1 MISVKNIIKH
11 YQQKPV
17 LNDLTVNIEKGK
29 ITAIIG
35 SNGSGKSTFLS
46 IMSRL
51 IEGDSGQVLL
61 DKKALKSFNN
71 NDLAKRLAIL
81 RQTNYINLKIRVA
94 ELVAFGRFPHHQ
106 GRLTQN
112 DQDKITQALAYME
125 LEEIKDRFLDELSGG
140 QLQRAFIAMILAQDT
155 DYILLDEPLNNLD
168 MKHSVQIMQILRRL
182 VKDFNKTII
191 LVIHDI
197 NFASCY
203 ADNIVALKEGKIIA
217 NGNVDEVVKEE
228 VLSKI
233 YDIPI
238 KIETYQGRKIC
249 NYFDPQEQIHCET
262 AHKLLSK

>member
-191 LVIHDI
+191 LVIHDV

-233 YDIPI
+233 YDMPI
-238 KIETYQGRKIC
+238 KIEIYQGRKIC
-249 NYFDPQEQIHCET
+249 NYFDPQGQIHCET

>member
-11 YQQKPV
+11 YQRKPV

-94 ELVAFGRFPHHQ
+94 ELVAFGRFPHHK

-168 MKHSVQIMQILRRL
+168 IDRKSV
-182 VKDFNKTII
+182 V
-191 LVIHDI
+191 
-197 NFASCY
+197 
-203 ADNIVALKEGKIIA
+203 
-217 NGNVDEVVKEE
+217 
-228 VLSKI
+228 
-233 YDIPI
+233 
-238 KIETYQGRKIC
+238 
-249 NYFDPQEQIHCET
+249 
-262 AHKLLSK
+262 

>member
-11 YQQKPV
+11 YQRKPV

-81 RQTNYINLKIRVA
+81 RQTNYINLKITVA

-168 MKHSVQIMQILRRL
+168 MKHSVQIMQVLRKL
-182 VKDFNKTII
+182 ATELNKTVVI
-191 LVIHDI
+191 VIHDI

-203 ADNIVALKEGKIIA
+203 SDYIVAMKNGKLVHQ
-217 NGNVDEVVKEE
+217 GEVNHIMQSP
-228 VLSKI
+228 VLQDI
-233 YDIPI
+233 YDMAIPI
-238 KIETYQGRKIC
+238 QDIDDHKIAV
-249 NYFDPQEQIHCET
+249 YFR
-262 AHKLLSK
+262 